1 MYIPTLNWE
10 DVNMEFVIFL
20 PLTRRQNDS
29 IGVIVDTLA
38 KSSNFIHVKFTYMA
52 ELYATIYIKVI
63 VILYVIPLS
72 ITSDTIKDMLLAYV
86 IYFKSFWDEQLSFI
100 DFFYN
105 NSYHSSISKDLFEA
119 IYGRRCRSPVS
130 LQPLVL
136 ILYMRLQRM
145 FGS

>member
-10 DVNMEFVIFL
+10 DINMEFVIL
-20 PLTRRQNDS
+20 LSLTRRQNDS

-72 ITSDTIKDMLLAYV
+72 ITSDTGSQFTSRIWKAFQKCLGT
-86 IYFKSFWDEQLSFI
+86 QLKLSTAFHHQA
-100 DFFYN
+100 D
-105 NSYHSSISKDLFEA
+105 
-119 IYGRRCRSPVS
+119 GQV
-130 LQPLVL
+130 
-136 ILYMRLQRM
+136 
-145 FGS
+145 